1 MPEVIRCVLL
11 SMLEAAE
18 GRLCL
23 LEVMRRVLEAVD
35 DVLCLLEVTRR
46 VLEAVEG
53 ESCFVVSKFPLW
65 QLSR

>member
-1 MPEVIRCVLL
+1 
-11 SMLEAAE
+11 MLEAAE